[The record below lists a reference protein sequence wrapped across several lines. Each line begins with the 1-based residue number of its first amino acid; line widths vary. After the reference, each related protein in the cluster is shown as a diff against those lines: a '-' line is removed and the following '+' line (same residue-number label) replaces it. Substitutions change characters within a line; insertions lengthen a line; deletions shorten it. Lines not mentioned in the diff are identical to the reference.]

1 MSVFSLFSGKCWP
14 LILRRSEEVKSLS
27 PVRLFATPW
36 TIAYQGYNPWDF
48 LGKNT
53 EVGCHFLLQGTF
65 PTQRMNSGLLHCK
78 QTLLPSEPP
87 GKWYSEELVVWL
99 TWCRWQ
105 MADSLGIPFSCWCTQ
120 PGVAEMDNQGRAVKV
135 HRYQSWEPGL
145 SPCHLLSDW
154 SPVPEVGRNHWLYSL
169 KPQNLALGVWR
180 LARWEGGQ
188 SSCGCLLTSPLYAID
203 KSSGP

>member
-1 MSVFSLFSGKCWP
+1 
-14 LILRRSEEVKSLS
+14 
-27 PVRLFATPW
+27 
-36 TIAYQGYNPWDF
+36 
-48 LGKNT
+48 
-53 EVGCHFLLQGTF
+53 
-65 PTQRMNSGLLHCK
+65 
-78 QTLLPSEPP
+78 
-87 GKWYSEELVVWL
+87 
-99 TWCRWQ
+99 

-203 KSSGP
+203 GVLWTLGQWDLCHPLLQITGMTCAKKLMKCWQENVIT